1 MLSLDERA
9 NDGFWTPGSFSASH
23 DRIHRLTTSL
33 AGMGEAGFSA
43 TASAESAQVTPVV
56 INPKAVSAELRP
68 TVIFTTIVKI
78 VAPATVTQLV
88 EPAQATQAIDA
99 ATNVF
104 DGTVATPNKAVQ
116 GTVAPINPKAT
127 IALISSLAPPRVFG
141 GASSSGLIRI
151 LGATAAPSALDQNE
165 ALTTLQP
172 TNPISKPIVPTSS
185 SERIFQPFT
194 QSQIRVAAAATAS
207 SFQPEQQRYVTCP
220 LTIALVLTRNS
231 VQLRPCTRRAANNCD
246 HREREDL
253 CRHIGYQPRCCC
265 NPSDHLHVCDTPR
278 ELGHSATC
286 RRERL

>member
-9 NDGFWTPGSFSASH
+9 NDGFWTP
-23 DRIHRLTTSL
+23 
-33 AGMGEAGFSA
+33 GMGEAGFSA

-207 SFQPEQQRYVTCP
+207 SFQPEQQ
-220 LTIALVLTRNS
+220 S